1 MSETKIASA
10 LYEMASDMDF
20 ADYMDTKEDTIDS
33 LADELKNC
41 PILKQILEIVI
52 SERE

>member
-1 MSETKIASA
+1 MNRTEIASA

-20 ADYMDTKEDTIDS
+20 ADYMDTKEETIDS
-33 LADELKNC
+33 IAGELKNC
-41 PILKQILEIVI
+41 PVLKQILEIVV